1 MALQA
6 TQKKML
12 VLVLS
17 LVWLGG
23 PLIAVAFMFLSPV
36 VSPPAE
42 PGNIPSPTLARLL
55 NESIEGAISQMNPNW
70 SPGLIPEA
78 AANTRTF
85 LGEVSEV
92 VARCSMGPHE
102 PNQKWNKL
110 EYHLTRVDGVRYK
123 PIYTGIRCGRS
134 SLIYRAV
141 FKDGQVVEAYTDGSE
156 RQRSLEE
163 VRGIVRPFGKGV
175 TWSDRDYHP
184 ERYFRPKP
192 TAPSRAELEKQWE

>member
-1 MALQA
+1 MASQA
-6 TQKKML
+6 IPKKVLWVLLFWLAVPL
-12 VLVLS
+12 VVVAYLFV
-17 LVWLGG
+17 G
-23 PLIAVAFMFLSPV
+23 PRLW
-36 VSPPAE
+36 PPAE

-55 NESIEGAISQMNPNW
+55 NESIEKAISQMNPNW

-92 VARCSMGPHE
+92 VARCSMGPRE
-102 PNQKWNKL
+102 PGQKWNKL

-141 FKDGQVVEAYTDGSE
+141 FKDGQVAEAYTDGSE
-156 RQRSLEE
+156 RQRPVED
-163 VRGIVRPFGKGV
+163 VRGIVREFGKSV

-184 ERYFRPKP
+184 QRYYPPPP
-192 TAPSRAELEKQWE
+192 TSPSRADIEKQWE